1 MKSADFRIDRRLT
14 VVIFTAIILI
24 AVSTGLYF
32 GVRAFNPELP
42 QHSID
47 KTGTAQNT
55 PVPVVDLKV
64 EGMEFP
70 DQALVGEEFC
80 YTTRIENVGDVPGF
94 GPSIVIALPG
104 GMMLSSASLPGVSGT
119 PMGTPASNFPIA
131 FQGPLTNDPLNQQPP
146 LAGNYNYYVIPA
158 PIGSLFAGMPGID
171 LKLCVKVDVNM
182 TPDVPVPVCHTPY
195 FQFGDSALGS
205 TPIKG
210 ERICNDLTPVLVKL
224 DKKILA
230 PTSNKKAPLPTNEV
244 VTGCTAYTF
253 QLNANIAKDITLID
267 LVFTD
272 MLPDEL
278 VFVPGSVTVKG
289 LSIPTIPVTI
299 VDNTNPGGGG
309 TLTVTINDDT
319 GVSGPNPDVTVEFKA
334 FVKNFLDKGSCDTRV
349 ISNKA
354 TLDALNG
361 GSDPIKQQTVTLPIE
376 VEHVAIQKSA
386 SGPRQDPLIVVP
398 GDTVDYRLDF
408 QVSQDITANIQ
419 IEDLLPNGIQFN
431 TGSAVLACAN
441 GFNGPITPGALVDK
455 HNGTTLLNF
464 NIGQSPGCTS
474 CSLTYK
480 ATVNQSYASGSP
492 VRAADLLVNTAK
504 AKYSIE
510 GGAANCVEDTL
521 GAVLVHPVTISKT
534 IKNPKAEYIPGDLVR
549 FSLKMTIPSGDTK
562 SISFIDFLP
571 LPIFEVTGTQPF
583 NIQLGGNHNVGGTF
597 TVDKIPGQNAVMFT
611 FNDVTTTGNPVPC
624 IEIEFSVLVTTNP
637 FADDLYLTNLFQAF
651 TTNTNGEVQ
660 SLLTGVS
667 LHVRAPKLKI
677 TKGVFSALNPNANIT
692 PPSSNPVDGN
702 VTGVDGGDKITFYIT
717 VKNEGGAPAYSVEIT
732 DILPSPPPPPPQ
744 PTPPPY
750 LEYVPLSGTVVS
762 GPPANI
768 TINGQTIT
776 IKFPG
781 FPSLQ
786 KDEISVI
793 SFMATVK
800 SDIAACQ
807 QITNTASVRWRNVY
821 DPEVIGPPLP
831 PLFPAVSDS
840 AVVTTAGPRVTKT
853 VVGTNYQHTPGTD
866 VTIGETVT
874 YKVDIEIPEGTTG
887 GVMVMDQLPTGLAI
901 PGSFPFSI
909 TAGSS
914 TSLSLTGSLTSAPIN
929 APGDKISFNFGSI
942 TNSDSNNSVKE
953 VISFTYNAF
962 VLDVTGNQNGA
973 IISNNVT
980 VSSTRCPA
988 ITTAAPIRIVEPKL
1002 QIAKEF
1008 VPSTAAA
1015 GDKVQIKL
1023 TVTNVGA
1030 SDAFDIRIEDV
1041 LNTAFSGIGAITT
1054 PTGFSFSLNGQTVS
1068 YVSGAGV
1075 SIKPGDNV
1083 TFIFE
1088 VTVRTCGQVS
1098 NLARVTQATTLP
1110 GVVAGERD
1118 EPEVDSNTATL
1129 TVDGNCPCVD
1139 PPQFGNMVG
1148 WWPLD
1153 ESAGATVI
1161 NDLTG
1166 QNPGVP
1172 KAQNAASI
1180 LYFPN
1185 QGKVAG
1191 ALQFNNGYIEVFD
1204 SNSLDIGTNGLT
1216 IDAWVKPFNFGPPG
1230 GPGQVIVDKYDFN
1243 AKKGYAFLIDSA
1255 GYLQLLIGDGVQP
1268 GMVQSGYKLTAGN
1281 SWHHLTVTVGRTQT
1295 TTPVK
1300 FYVDGVVVSDHSSYS
1315 TTFGDI
1321 SNTKNL
1327 IIGGGIEILLDEIE
1341 IFNAALT
1348 ESEINGI
1355 VTAGSSGKCK
1365 CPKTDLTAGKALST
1379 GVNDNGTLLPVGSQD
1394 QDYALTLQNGS
1405 TTIPVVL
1412 TPNPAWV
1419 TSSNAAWIGPA
1430 QGSGQNTVQTFKYSI
1445 NINLP
1450 ACNSTGLSI
1459 KGKYAADNSAYILVN
1474 NDQTQ
1479 LFPTVSSTGFR
1490 QFVDFEITSG
1500 LQAGQNTLTF
1510 VVKNDS
1516 GVTGLLVEI
1525 TEACIRCCCPEISIA
1540 PESLPAGS
1548 VNTPYPTTNF
1558 TAAGGM
1564 SPYTFSL
1571 TGNIPPGLTLT
1582 SGGVLSG
1589 TPASPGTYTFI
1600 VTATDAK
1607 GCKGSR
1613 AYTIVI
1619 QCPLVDLKAQKRLFN
1634 TGVDNNDKLLNVN
1647 QFDGHYPVTD
1657 SVDQI
1662 SLPKVIAP
1670 VSGWA
1675 TLPNAGWIAPF
1686 QSGIDTYRYKI
1697 KLNLGG
1703 CESQSVQLVGRYS
1716 AVGKSAYIQ
1725 VNDDPTQLFPHND
1738 PTSLTQF
1745 VLNGLNPGMNVITFV
1760 VESGDFRPAL
1770 LVEFIRA
1777 TGRCCGCPERFTF
1790 TPDTLQDGK
1799 VNTPYPAT
1807 SIAVSGGG
1815 YAPYTYAITSGNL
1828 PAGMMLA
1835 SDGTLSGTPTEAGN
1849 FTIIVTATDKL
1860 GCSKPRQ
1867 YKFKIRKR
1875 DISWSTDIPPPTGLN
1890 ATGNGRSKALNQQ
1903 TRKLN
1908 VMINLEALGD
1918 EHAVSFSLGFDPAV
1932 LSNPVISPGKDAVG
1946 AAINT
1951 NTSEVGQ
1958 GNLGVSITL
1967 PGNQVFV
1974 EGLRTVALV
1983 QFDFAGSN
1991 AGAVTSLGFKDQPVQ
2006 RLIIDAADN
2015 QLTTEYIDQPVLLA
2029 PRVTSVSAANYA
2041 AEPLA
2046 PEQILAAFG
2055 TNLATAT
2062 TVATELP
2069 LPTALAG
2076 TTVNVRDS
2084 SGTERAAQ
2092 LFFVSPN
2099 QVNYLMPAGLA
2110 PGQAV
2115 VTIKSSDGGISGGIV
2130 GISNIAPGLFT
2141 VDATGKGVV
2150 SSNALTLKPDNT
2162 FIQQPTSMFDPNLN
2176 KFVSVPIGLGM
2187 DDDRVF
2193 LVLYGTGLRLRSS
2206 EANVRA
2212 QIGGF
2217 ELPVLYAGPQGVF
2230 AGLDQINIEL
2240 PRALA
2245 GLGEIEITLIADGVA
2260 TNLVQINIL

>member
-14 VVIFTAIILI
+14 VAIFTAIILI

-80 YTTRIENVGDVPGF
+80 YTTRIENVGDVAGF
-94 GPSIVIALPG
+94 GPSIVIALPE

-131 FQGPLTNDPLNQQPP
+131 FQGPLTTDPLNQQPP

-349 ISNKA
+349 ISNKV

-386 SGPRQDPLIVVP
+386 SGPRQDPLVVIP

-637 FADDLYLTNLFQAF
+637 FADDLFLTNVFQAI
-651 TTNTNGEVQ
+651 TTNTKGEVQ
-660 SLLTGVS
+660 TQLTGVS
-667 LHVRAPKLKI
+667 LHVRAPKLRI
-677 TKGVFSALNPNANIT
+677 TKGVFSTDNPNAVIS
-692 PPSSNPVDGN
+692 PAPSQNQPNPPVDGN
-702 VTGVDGGDKITFYIT
+702 VTGVDGNDKITFYIT
-717 VKNEGGAPAYSVEIT
+717 VKNEGGAPAYGVEIT
-732 DILPSPPPPPPQ
+732 DILPAELMYVSVSPAPNIGPPP
-744 PTPPPY
+744 TF
-750 LEYVPLSGTVVS
+750 TVS
-762 GPPANI
+762 GQSI
-768 TINGQTIT
+768 TVKYT
-776 IKFPG
+776 K
-781 FPSLQ
+781 FPSLLPG
-786 KDEISVI
+786 ETSVFSI
-793 SFMATVK
+793 TAMLPPN
-800 SDIAACQ
+800 IAACRP
-807 QITNTASVRWRNVY
+807 IINKASVKWRNVY
-821 DPEVIGPPLP
+821 DPEVTGNPLP
-831 PLFPAVSDS
+831 SLFPVREDS
-840 AVVTTAGPRVTKT
+840 ALITTAGPTITKT
-853 VVGTNYQHTPGTD
+853 VLSTNQPHTLGND
-866 VTIGETVT
+866 VTIGEIVT
-874 YKVDIEIPEGTTG
+874 YKVDIAFPEGVTS
-887 GVMVMDQLPTGLAI
+887 GVMVTDSPSAGLAI
-901 PGSFPFSI
+901 QTPPTTI
-909 TAGSS
+909 TATPS
-914 TSLSLTGSLTSAPIN
+914 SLTVSNLTSDPIAGN
-929 APGDKISFNFGSI
+929 TLSFNFG
-942 TNSDSNNSVKE
+942 TVDNSDTDNTKKE
-953 VISFTYNAF
+953 AISFTYNVL
-962 VLDVTGNQNGA
+962 VLDTAGNVSGSAQANK
-973 IISNNVT
+973 VT
-980 VSSTRCPA
+980 VK
-988 ITTAAPIRIVEPKL
+988 TTDCSVEYALPVRIVEPILDIK
-1002 QIAKEF
+1002 KEF
-1008 VPSTAAA
+1008 VPTTAAA
-1015 GDKVQIKL
+1015 GDPVEVRL
-1023 TVTNVGA
+1023 TVTNNGT
-1030 SDAFDIRIEDV
+1030 SDAFDVVIED
-1041 LNTAFSGIGAITT
+1041 LLGTAFSGIAPVTT
-1054 PTGFSFSLNGQTVS
+1054 PSGFTFSLNGQNVS
-1068 YVSGAGV
+1068 YSAGAAV
-1075 SIKPGDNV
+1075 SIKPGESV
-1083 TFIFE
+1083 TLVFK
-1088 VTVRTCGQVS
+1088 VTVKACGRFP
-1098 NLARVTQATTLP
+1098 NQAKITRSTTLP
-1110 GVVAGERD
+1110 GTVAGERD
-1118 EPEVDSNTATL
+1118 QPDVTSATAIL
-1129 TVDGNCPCVD
+1129 SVSGNCPCVD
-1139 PPQFGNMVG
+1139 PPRFSNMIA

-1153 ESAGATVI
+1153 EPAGATVI
-1161 NDLTG
+1161 QDIAGN
-1166 QNPGVP
+1166 NPGIPVKP
-1172 KAQNAASI
+1172 NAASI
-1180 LYFPN
+1180 IHYPN
-1185 QGKVAG
+1185 SGQVKG
-1191 ALQFNNGYIEVFD
+1191 ALQFNGGYIDVPD
-1204 SNSLDIGTNGLT
+1204 SNSLDIGTSELT
-1216 IDAWVKPFNFGPPG
+1216 IDAWVKAFNFGPTG
-1230 GPGQVIVDKYDFN
+1230 GSGQVIVDKVDFA
-1243 AKKGYAFLIDSA
+1243 AKSGYSLSIDYV
-1255 GYLQLLIGDGVQP
+1255 GYLQLIIGDGVQL
-1268 GMVQSGYKLTAGN
+1268 GLVQGPKLTPSN
-1281 SWHHLTVTVGRTQT
+1281 TWRHLAVTVERTQT
-1295 TTPVK
+1295 GTPVK
-1300 FYVDGVVVSDHSSYS
+1300 FYVDGVLAADRSSYS
-1315 TTFGDI
+1315 ITYGDI
-1321 SNTKNL
+1321 GNKKNL
-1327 IIGGGIEILLDEIE
+1327 TIGGGIEIQLDEIE
-1341 IFNAALT
+1341 IFNVALT
-1348 ESEINGI
+1348 ESEINSI
-1355 VTAGSSGKCK
+1355 FSAGSAGKCK

-1379 GVNDNGTLLPVGSQD
+1379 GVNDNGTLIPVGSQD
-1394 QDYALTLQNGS
+1394 QDYALTLQSGS

-1419 TSSNAAWIGPA
+1419 TSPNAAWIGPA

-1815 YAPYTYAITSGNL
+1815 YAPYTYAITGGNL